1 MPKVRGERMG
11 KIAVLAAISV
21 IITGLAIPAL
31 TLYFT
36 VYHGFDSL
44 IAGIVIFIS
53 LCIAGGLGVIG
64 MAISTEEL
72 EYSGG
77 LSSAETEKLNMMRA
91 HQRAMLEEMDDVIE
105 LLKEIRDILKTVE
118 G

>member
-1 MPKVRGERMG
+1 MG

-21 IITGLAIPAL
+21 ISIGLVVPAL
-31 TLYFT
+31 TLYLT

-44 IAGIVIFIS
+44 IAGIIIFIA
-53 LCIAGGLGVIG
+53 LIVACTLGVVG

-72 EYSGG
+72 EYNSG

-91 HQRAMLEEMDDVIE
+91 HQRATLEEMDEIIE
-105 LLKEIRDILKTVE
+105 LLREIREILKTVE
-118 G
+118 E